1 MFNSISMTQMAASI
15 AKALGVEA
23 PKLAREPIPQVEKLI
38 ENTCGKPV
46 VDRIMI
52 YNPDAIG
59 MWLYQKYTKEFA
71 PVMER
76 TQLAVPVA
84 TVMPSVT
91 PVCFGSMYTG
101 AFPEEHGIMKYEKP
115 VIKIDTLFDAMV
127 RAGKKVALVAD
138 DDSSMSMIFKE
149 RDIDYYI
156 MPYDGECVEKGL
168 ELIKEDKYDMVI
180 VYNMEYDD
188 CMHDTVPESDVSIAA
203 MKHHIDAFEKL
214 VDAVKENWTSHD
226 TLVCW
231 ATDHGIHLDEN
242 PQSEY
247 YTHGNHGD
255 FIPED
260 INVMHFYGAYPKK
273 DK

>member
-1 MFNSISMTQMAASI
+1 MAASI

-46 VDRIMI
+46 VDRVMI

-101 AFPEEHGIMKYEKP
+101 AFPEEH
-115 VIKIDTLFDAMV
+115 
-127 RAGKKVALVAD
+127 
-138 DDSSMSMIFKE
+138 
-149 RDIDYYI
+149 
-156 MPYDGECVEKGL
+156 DGFRL
-168 ELIKEDKYDMVI
+168 
-180 VYNMEYDD
+180 
-188 CMHDTVPESDVSIAA
+188 PAA
-203 MKHHIDAFEKL
+203 I
-214 VDAVKENWTSHD
+214 
-226 TLVCW
+226 C
-231 ATDHGIHLDEN
+231 
-242 PQSEY
+242 
-247 YTHGNHGD
+247 
-255 FIPED
+255 
-260 INVMHFYGAYPKK
+260 
-273 DK
+273 